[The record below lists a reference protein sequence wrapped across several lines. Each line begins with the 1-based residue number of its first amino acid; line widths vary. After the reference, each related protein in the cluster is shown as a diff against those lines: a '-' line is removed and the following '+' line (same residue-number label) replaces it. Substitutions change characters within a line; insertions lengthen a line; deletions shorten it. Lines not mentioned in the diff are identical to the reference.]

1 MKKTKAVILDVALEL
16 FNNQGLSKVTLRTI
30 ANKMG
35 ISQGNL
41 NYHFKKREDI
51 IEALYFQ
58 LVKNID
64 ENFISEIQPK
74 NSLNALFSISNSIM
88 KSFYEYRFIFLDFV
102 QVMRENDKIKAH
114 YLQLMK
120 EREGQFMKLIDL
132 LIEGGFIRLEM
143 IKNEYLNLYKRVQ
156 IVGDFWI
163 SSVII
168 ASNSV
173 TEETIL
179 GYTEIMN
186 QTIFPY
192 LTEKG
197 RQEYELFVFD

>member
-156 IVGDFWI
+156 VVGDFWI
-163 SSVII
+163 SSAIT
-168 ASNSV
+168 ASNYV